1 MNRAS
6 IARYGSVRPIAEIR
20 QSNDRA
26 DQQENHD
33 ELGIFNQQGNTQII
47 MASDRRK
54 ISAHLW
60 RECELRHR

>member
-6 IARYGSVRPIAEIR
+6 LARSGSVRPIAEIR

-33 ELGIFNQQGNTQII
+33 ELGIFNQQGNHG
-47 MASDRRK
+47 AHSNYYGDRQEK
-54 ISAHLW
+54 NISPFVA
-60 RECELRHR
+60 RV